1 MGEAPKRVLIIDD
14 DPEILAIFRD
24 YFLAKE
30 GYTVEIASTAE
41 EGVTAAQR
49 ARPHLVLLDL
59 GMPGMGGLEGLKQ
72 LRRTVGEVP
81 VLVMSGTTDLAAPSD
96 AMKTGALAFM
106 PKPLNFQY
114 IDHLVALALAQR
126 R

>member
-1 MGEAPKRVLIIDD
+1 MEEAPKRVLIIDD

-24 YFLAKE
+24 YFLTKE

-41 EGVTAAQR
+41 EGVTAAKR

-59 GMPGMGGLEGLKQ
+59 QMPGMGGLEGLKQ

-81 VLVMSGTTDLAAPSD
+81 VLIVSGTIDLAAPSD
-96 AMKTGALAFM
+96 AMKHGALAFI
-106 PKPLNFQY
+106 PKPFNFQY
-114 IDHLVALALAQR
+114 IDHLVALALAR
-126 R
+126 RR